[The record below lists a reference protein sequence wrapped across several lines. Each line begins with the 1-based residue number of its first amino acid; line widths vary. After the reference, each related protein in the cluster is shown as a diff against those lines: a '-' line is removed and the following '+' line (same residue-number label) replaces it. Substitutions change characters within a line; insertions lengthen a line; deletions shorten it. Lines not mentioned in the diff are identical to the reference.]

1 MKWVI
6 FIDEG
11 DCMSVAS
18 IRKVY
23 NIYASFYDFLFG
35 SIFNPGRLSCVE
47 IINSSAAQNATVL
60 EIGIGTGLSLPLY
73 RKDLNITGIDI
84 SDKMLEKAKELA
96 TNKGLNDKV
105 NLKVMDAAQLEF
117 EDNSFDFIVAMYVAS
132 VVPDVKSF
140 LEELT
145 RVAKPNAQ
153 IIFVNHFSS
162 QNRVIGFFEKKLAYL
177 NNLIGFKS
185 DFSISSILNYDKLK
199 LLSAQKT
206 NLFGYWKLL
215 HCKIQKVE

>member
-1 MKWVI
+1 
-6 FIDEG
+6 
-11 DCMSVAS
+11 MSVAS

-35 SIFNPGRLSCVE
+35 SIFNPGRLSCVD
-47 IINSSAAQNATVL
+47 IINDIAPKDAKIL

-73 RKDLNITGIDI
+73 RNDLNITGIDI

-96 TNKGLNDKV
+96 TEKNLNDRV
-105 NLKVMDAAQLEF
+105 QLQVMDAADLEF
-117 EDNSFDFIVAMYVAS
+117 EENSFDYIVAMYVAS
-132 VVPDVKSF
+132 VVPDVNQF

-145 RVAKPNAQ
+145 RVARPNAK

-162 QNRVIGFFEKKLAYL
+162 ENKVINFFEQKLSYL
-177 NNLIGFKS
+177 NKLIGFKS
-185 DFSISSILNYDKLK
+185 DFSINTLLNYKKLK
-199 LLSAQKT
+199 LISSHNT

-215 HCKIQKVE
+215 HCQIQKD

>member
-1 MKWVI
+1 
-6 FIDEG
+6 
-11 DCMSVAS
+11 MSAAS

-35 SIFNPGRLSCVE
+35 SIFNPGRLSCVD
-47 IINSSAAQNATVL
+47 IINEIAPKNSTIL

-73 RKDLNITGIDI
+73 REDIQITGIDI

-96 TNKGLNDKV
+96 TEKNLNDRV
-105 NLKVMDAAQLEF
+105 QLKVMDAADLEF
-117 EDNSFDFIVAMYVAS
+117 EENSFDFIVAMYVAS
-132 VVPDVKSF
+132 VVPDVNLF

-145 RVAKPNAQ
+145 RVAKPNAK

-162 QNRVIGFFEKKLAYL
+162 ENRMINFFEHKLSYL
-177 NNLIGFKS
+177 NKLIGFKS
-185 DFSISSILNYDKLK
+185 DFSINSLLSYKKLK
-199 LLSAQKT
+199 LISSHKT

-215 HCKIQKVE
+215 HCQIQKD

>member
-1 MKWVI
+1 
-6 FIDEG
+6 
-11 DCMSVAS
+11 MSVAS

-35 SIFNPGRLSCVE
+35 SIFNPGRLSCVD
-47 IINSSAAQNATVL
+47 IINKTSPLNSNIL

-73 RKDLNITGIDI
+73 RNDLNITGIDI
-84 SDKMLEKAKELA
+84 SEKMLEKAQELA
-96 TNKGLNDKV
+96 TKNKLGNRV
-105 NLKVMDAAQLEF
+105 QLKVMDAADLKF

-132 VVPDVKSF
+132 VVPDVNQF

-162 QNRVIGFFEKKLAYL
+162 TNSVVHFFEKGISHL
-177 NNLIGFKS
+177 NKFIGFKS
-185 DFSISSILNYDKLK
+185 DFSINSILNYQKIE
-199 LLSAQKT
+199 LLSSRKT

-215 HCKIQKVE
+215 HCKVKKD

>member
-1 MKWVI
+1 
-6 FIDEG
+6 
-11 DCMSVAS
+11 MSVAS

-35 SIFNPGRLSCVE
+35 SIFNPGRLSCVD
-47 IINSSAAQNATVL
+47 IINNNAPQNAKIL

-73 RKDLNITGIDI
+73 RKDLHITGIDI

-96 TNKGLNDKV
+96 TEKNLNDRV
-105 NLKVMDAAQLEF
+105 DLKVMDAADLEF
-117 EDNSFDFIVAMYVAS
+117 EDNSFDYIVAMYVAS
-132 VVPDVKSF
+132 VVPDVNLF

-145 RVAKPNAQ
+145 RVAKPDAK

-162 QNRVIGFFEKKLAYL
+162 ENGVVNFFERKLSYL

-185 DFSISSILNYDKLK
+185 DFSINTLLNYKKLK
-199 LLSAQKT
+199 LISSNRI

-215 HCKIQKVE
+215 LCQIQKD

>member
-1 MKWVI
+1 
-6 FIDEG
+6 
-11 DCMSVAS
+11 MSVAS

-23 NIYASFYDFLFG
+23 NVYASFYDFLFG
-35 SIFNPGRLSCVE
+35 SIFNPGRLSCVD
-47 IINSSAAQNATVL
+47 IINDIAPKNAKIL

-96 TNKGLNDKV
+96 TEKNLNDRV
-105 NLKVMDAAQLEF
+105 ELKVMDAADLEF
-117 EDNSFDFIVAMYVAS
+117 EENSFDYIVAMYVAS
-132 VVPDVKSF
+132 VVPDVNLF

-145 RVAKPNAQ
+145 RVAKPDAK

-162 QNRVIGFFEKKLAYL
+162 ENPIINFFERKLSYL
-177 NNLIGFKS
+177 NKLIGFKS
-185 DFSISSILNYDKLK
+185 DFSINSLLSYKQLK
-199 LLSAQKT
+199 LINSHKT

-215 HCKIQKVE
+215 HCQIQKD

>member
-1 MKWVI
+1 
-6 FIDEG
+6 
-11 DCMSVAS
+11 MSVAS

-35 SIFNPGRLSCVE
+35 SIFNPGRLSCVD
-47 IINSSAAQNATVL
+47 IINNSASQNAKIL

-73 RKDLNITGIDI
+73 RKDLHITGIDI
-84 SDKMLEKAKELA
+84 SDKMLEKARELA
-96 TNKGLNDKV
+96 TEQSLNDRV
-105 NLKVMDAAQLEF
+105 DLKVMDAADLEF
-117 EDNSFDFIVAMYVAS
+117 EDNSFDYIVAMYVAS
-132 VVPDVKSF
+132 VVPDVNLF

-145 RVAKPNAQ
+145 RVAKPDTK

-162 QNRVIGFFEKKLAYL
+162 ENGVVNFFERKLSYL

-185 DFSISSILNYDKLK
+185 DFSINTLLNYKKLK
-199 LLSAQKT
+199 LISSNRI

-215 HCKIQKVE
+215 LCQIQKD